1 MGQSQSTTSGGTAG
15 SDDDII
21 PTAIVIKNI
30 PFNVKRETLLDII
43 VSWPATVVD
52 SILISSPLSLFRLPF
67 PFQPHMP
74 STTTS
79 ISKASFAA

>member
-1 MGQSQSTTSGGTAG
+1 MSHLTPGAPMAPAQSTASGGTAG

-43 VSWPATVVD
+43 VSWP
-52 SILISSPLSLFRLPF
+52 SFLCCHRPRLDIDLVPCLVPF
-67 PFQPHMP
+67 
-74 STTTS
+74 
-79 ISKASFAA
+79 